1 MGAPTIRTKCYLYY
15 LKKYDLLPQK
25 IYILD
30 SKEQTVCISKSNK
43 LEFDPQILF
52 DDLIKNIK
60 SDIIYINSD
69 INKINVKSFF
79 KSEKNKY
86 IFIVDYLV

>member
-1 MGAPTIRTKCYLYY
+1 M
-15 LKKYDLLPQK
+15 LPKK

-30 SKEQTVCISKSNK
+30 SKEQKVCIKKSNK
-43 LEFDPQILF
+43 LDFDPEILF

-69 INKINVKSFF
+69 INKINVKSFL
-79 KSEKNKY
+79 KVKKIN
-86 IFIVDYLV
+86 I